1 MNQRIT
7 YKGQVYQLRPV
18 PSNSC
23 VAGNQRCAFFHTTG
37 GCTLGEEHKGN
48 GDCFEPGIWKPV
60 ILSMPAIAR
69 KIDAQRDEI
78 GQSTLPY
85 LPEK

>member
-23 VAGNQRCAFFHTTG
+23 VVGSQSCAFFHMAEGCRLG
-37 GCTLGEEHKGN
+37 GDHKAN
-48 GDCFEPGIWKPV
+48 GDCFERGIWKPV
-60 ILSMPAIAR
+60 IRSAPATAHE
-69 KIDAQRDEI
+69 IDAQRDVM